1 MCNYNFWCSRILGML
16 EYPRLSKH
24 QDDWS
29 VGGLAFMLLHSCPPL
44 DPGRGKPTGWGEGS
58 LSDIRL
64 YTYFIKVAVFLQTT
78 AMVCR
83 LWEENEQNNSS
94 KKLQY
99 GVHRTYDMSHFKNV

>member
-44 DPGRGKPTGWGEGS
+44 DHGIGKPTSWGEGS

-83 LWEENEQNNSS
+83 LWEENKQSNSS